1 MGFSAPQKN
10 IVILGGSYSGVS
22 TAHYLL
28 KHVLQNILPDKDLY
42 RILLVSAS
50 SEAMCRP
57 ACPRGM
63 LSDDMFPQEK
73 LFVSIPK
80 SFEKYPKAR
89 FHFIHGIATELNTT
103 NRTVSISLPT
113 GTVREDYLRGIA
125 TELDHTK
132 QLATIRLSA
141 GTLKIDYC
149 VLVIA
154 TGASTP
160 SPLHGLNRDADDLRT
175 SWRKFRSA
183 LPTAKSIV
191 IAGGG
196 PAGIETAGELGEYLN
211 GHGGWLRRTMDPKV
225 SITVVTAGP
234 NILPFLR
241 PALAEKAERYLTAV
255 GVTVIKNARVK
266 RVKPEGA
273 GRTDDALIS
282 KTTVIFDD
290 GRVLEADLYI
300 PATGTIPNTKFIPK
314 PLLTSDGRVENDPMT
329 LHVRRAGSLVY
340 AVGDVATY
348 SRPAIHL
355 ILKAIP
361 ILCQNI
367 ERDLILS
374 TEKGRQMM
382 VWEKY
387 EYRIFKE
394 DTRETQLVPIGKNK
408 GVGAAMGWSLPSP
421 FVWLLKG
428 RDYWLWTTASVW
440 NGRQWKLP
448 HDRWGQ
454 WHLEE

>member
-1 MGFSAPQKN
+1 MDFSARQKN
-10 IVILGGSYSGVS
+10 IVILGGSYGGVS

-28 KHVLQNILPDKDLY
+28 KHVLRNHLFDKDLD
-42 RILLVSAS
+42 RILLISAS
-50 SEAMCRP
+50 SKAMCRP
-57 ACPRGM
+57 ACPRAM

-73 LFVSIPK
+73 LFVSIPE
-80 SFEKYPKAR
+80 SFKKYPKGS
-89 FHFIHGIATELNTT
+89 FHFIHGIATELNPA

-113 GTVREDYLRGIA
+113 GPVREDYLRGLA
-125 TELDHTK
+125 AELNDTK
-132 QLATIRLSA
+132 RLATIHLS
-141 GTLKIDYC
+141 GSILRINYH

-175 SWRKFRSA
+175 SWQKFRSA
-183 LPTAKSIV
+183 LPTANSIV

-196 PAGIETAGELGEYLN
+196 PAGVETAGELGEYLN
-211 GHGGWLRRTMDPKV
+211 GHGGRLGRTADPKV
-225 SITVVTAGP
+225 SITVVTTGP
-234 NILPFLR
+234 HILPFLR
-241 PALAEKAERYLTAV
+241 LAVAEKAERYLAAV

-273 GRTDDALIS
+273 GRTDDALTS
-282 KTTVIFDD
+282 KTTVILED
-290 GRVLEADLYI
+290 GRSLEADLYI

-314 PLLTSDGRVENDPMT
+314 PLLTSDGRVVNDPLT
-329 LHVRRAGSLVY
+329 LHVRRAGSFVY

-374 TEKGRQMM
+374 TEEGRLLMAQ
-382 VWEKY
+382 VKY
-387 EYRIFKE
+387 EYRIFEE
-394 DTRETQLVPIGKNK
+394 DTRETQLVPIGRTK
-408 GVGAAMGWSLPSP
+408 GVGTAMGWSLPSP
-421 FVWLLKG
+421 FVWLFKG

-440 NGRQWKLP
+440 SGRQWWSSHRRPIWEWKK
-448 HDRWGQ
+448 D
-454 WHLEE
+454 

>member
-1 MGFSAPQKN
+1 MTFSASQKN
-10 IVILGGSYSGVS
+10 IVILGGSYGGVS

-28 KHVLQNILPDKDLY
+28 KHVLQKHLPGRDLY
-42 RILLVSAS
+42 RILLISAS

-73 LFVSIPK
+73 LFVSIPE
-80 SFEKYPKAR
+80 SFEKYPKGS
-89 FHFIHGIATELNTT
+89 FHFIHGIATELNLKT
-103 NRTVSISLPT
+103 RTVSISPPT

-125 TELDHTK
+125 TELNPIK
-132 QLATIRLSA
+132 RSASISLSA
-141 GTLKIDYC
+141 GTLKIDYY

-175 SWRKFRSA
+175 SWQKFRSA

-211 GHGGWLRRTMDPKV
+211 GHGGWLRKTADPNV

-241 PALAEKAERYLTAV
+241 VAIAEKAEGYLAAV
-255 GVTVIKNARVK
+255 GVTIIKNARVK
-266 RVKPEGA
+266 SVKPKAA
-273 GRTDDALIS
+273 GRTDDALTS
-282 KTTVIFDD
+282 KTTVILDD
-290 GRVLEADLYI
+290 GRSLDADLYI
-300 PATGTIPNTKFIPK
+300 PATGTIPNTQFIHK
-314 PLLTSDGRVENDPMT
+314 SLLTSDGRVENDPMT
-329 LHVRRAGSLVY
+329 LHVRRAGALVY
-340 AVGDVATY
+340 AVGDVASY

-367 ERDLILS
+367 ERDLILA
-374 TEKGRQMM
+374 TEQGRQVMAGI
-382 VWEKY
+382 EKY
-387 EYRIFKE
+387 EYRVFE
-394 DTRETQLVPIGKNK
+394 QDGRETQLVPVGKGG
-408 GVGAAMGWSLPSP
+408 GVGAAMGWRVPSW
-421 FVWLLKG
+421 VVRVVKG
-428 RDYWLWTTASVW
+428 RDYWLWTTAGVW
-440 NGRQWKLP
+440 DGRRWKLARRNVG
-448 HDRWGQ
+448 HWG
-454 WHLEE
+454 